1 MGKRPFRFPQDRFP
15 TLGAVFFVFQF
26 IWRFNLS
33 VSTIETLK
41 AAEILIKDGFI
52 VLPYIHADPVLAKR
66 LEDIGVAAV
75 MPLGSLGID
84 PKKVAVE
91 RNLESCSPKPHG
103 K

>member
-1 MGKRPFRFPQDRFP
+1 M
-15 TLGAVFFVFQF
+15 FFSLFGVLIFQRAQF
-26 IWRFNLS
+26 
-33 VSTIETLK
+33 ETLK

-52 VLPYIHADPVLAKR
+52 VLPDIHADPVLAKR

-91 RNLESCSPKPHG
+91 RNLELFPEASWKVNPSNRETPWR
-103 K
+103 